1 MQIFTFAQNIFFMS
15 KTDLQVQENLATWLS
30 PFFDDDTKKTIQQLQ
45 ASNPEELNDSFYKNL
60 EFGTGGMRGVMGVGT
75 NRINKYTLGK
85 NTQGLSDYLHQTYPN
100 QSIKVVIAFDCRHNS
115 QSFAKIVADVFSANN
130 IQVFLF
136 EDLRA
141 TPELSFA
148 LKHLGCQCG
157 IVLTASH
164 NPPEYNGY
172 KVYWEDGGQLVP
184 PFDGEIIILI
194 NSLEYTDIN
203 FSAKE
208 ELIHLIGKDVDDVF
222 INAAVKNGSLEVNTP
237 TSRENVSVVFT
248 ALHGTS
254 ITAVPETLKRAGYT
268 NVHLVEAQS
277 VPDGDFPTVKSP
289 NPEEPEALKMAL
301 ELAEEVNADIV
312 IGTDPDCDRLGI
324 AVRNFDNK
332 MVMLNGNQTMVMM
345 TKFLLDLWKNN
356 GAINGNQFV
365 GSTIVSSPMLI
376 KLVEAYGVECKIG
389 LTGFKWIAKMIKDFP
404 EMDFIGGGEESF
416 GFMVGDFVRD
426 KDAVTS
432 TLLACEIAAYTKAN
446 DSSFFNELIN
456 TYVEHGFYK
465 ERLISITKK
474 GIEGSQEINNI
485 MESARNNPVSTIN
498 GSKVV
503 TVEDFKLSIC
513 KNLVLNSTE
522 PISIPKADVLI
533 YTTEDGSKV
542 ALRPSGTEPKIK
554 FYISVNTS
562 LSSSTEFSLTENALD
577 AQIDAIIKDMKHL

>member
-1 MQIFTFAQNIFFMS
+1 MS
-15 KTDLQVQENLATWLS
+15 KTDLYIQENLTTWLS
-30 PFFDDDTKKTIQQLQ
+30 PFFDDDTKKTITELQ
-45 ASNPEELNDSFYKNL
+45 ATNPDELNDCFYKNL

-85 NTQGLSDYLHQTYPN
+85 NTQGLSDYLHQTYQN
-100 QSIKVVIAFDCRHNS
+100 QPIKVVIAFDCRHNS

-130 IQVFLF
+130 IEVFLF

-184 PFDGEIIILI
+184 PFDGEIINLI

-203 FSAKE
+203 FSANE

-237 TSRENVSVVFT
+237 KSRENVSVVFT

-268 NVHLVEAQS
+268 NVNLVEAQS

-324 AVRNFDNK
+324 AARNFDNK
-332 MVMLNGNQTMVMM
+332 MVMLNGNQTMIMM

-365 GSTIVSSPMLI
+365 GSTIVSSPMLP

-404 EMDFIGGGEESF
+404 NMDFIGGGEESF

-446 DSSFFNELIN
+446 DSSFFNELVN
-456 TYVEHGFYK
+456 TYIDHGFYK

-474 GIEGSQEINNI
+474 GIEGSQEIKNI

-513 KNLVLNSTE
+513 KNLKANRKD

-562 LSSSTEFSLTENALD
+562 LSSSIEFSQTENALD
-577 AQIDAIIKDMKHL
+577 AKIDAIIKDMKLI

>member
-1 MQIFTFAQNIFFMS
+1 MS
-15 KTDLQVQENLATWLS
+15 KTDLHIQENLTTWLS
-30 PFFDDDTKKTIQQLQ
+30 PFFDDDTKKTITELQ
-45 ASNPEELNDSFYKNL
+45 ATNPDELNDCFYKNL

-100 QSIKVVIAFDCRHNS
+100 QPIKVVIAFDCRHNS
-115 QSFAKIVADVFSANN
+115 KSFAKIVADVFSANN
-130 IQVFLF
+130 IEVFLF

-184 PFDGEIIILI
+184 PFDGEIINLI

-203 FSAKE
+203 FSANE

-237 TSRENVSVVFT
+237 KSRENVSVVFT

-268 NVHLVEAQS
+268 NVNLVEAQS

-365 GSTIVSSPMLI
+365 GSTIVSSPMLP

-404 EMDFIGGGEESF
+404 NMDFIGGGEESF

-446 DSSFFNELIN
+446 DSSFFNELVN
-456 TYVEHGFYK
+456 TYIDHGFYK

-474 GIEGSQEINNI
+474 GIEGSQEIKNI

-513 KNLVLNSTE
+513 KNLEANSTDS
-522 PISIPKADVLI
+522 ISIPKADVLI

-562 LSSSTEFSLTENALD
+562 LSSSTEFSQTENALD
-577 AQIDAIIKDMKHL
+577 AKIDAIIKDMKLI

>member
-1 MQIFTFAQNIFFMS
+1 MS
-15 KTDLQVQENLATWLS
+15 KTDLQVQGNLATWLS
-30 PFFDDDTKKTIQQLQ
+30 PFFDDATKKTIQQLQ
-45 ASNPEELNDSFYKNL
+45 ASNPEELYDSFYKNL

-100 QSIKVVIAFDCRHNS
+100 QPIKVVIAFDCRHNS

-130 IQVFLF
+130 IEVFLF

-184 PFDGEIIILI
+184 PFDGEIINLI

-208 ELIHLIGKDVDDVF
+208 DLIHLIGKDVDEVF
-222 INAAVKNGSLEVNTP
+222 INAAVKNGSLKVNTP

-365 GSTIVSSPMLI
+365 GSTIVSSPMLP

-456 TYVEHGFYK
+456 TYAEHGFYK

-474 GIEGSQEINNI
+474 GIEGSQQINNI
-485 MESARNNPVSTIN
+485 MESARNNPVASIN

-503 TVEDFKLSIC
+503 TVEDFKLSTC
-513 KNLVLNSTE
+513 KNLLSNSVE

-562 LSSSTEFSLTENALD
+562 LSSATEFTTTENTLD
-577 AQIDAIIKDMKHL
+577 AKIDAIIKDMNIQN

>member
-1 MQIFTFAQNIFFMS
+1 MS
-15 KTDLQVQENLATWLS
+15 KTDLQVQENLTTWLS
-30 PFFDDDTKKTIQQLQ
+30 PFFDDTTKNTILQLQ

-100 QSIKVVIAFDCRHNS
+100 QPIKVVIAFDCRHNS

-130 IQVFLF
+130 IEVFLF

-184 PFDGEIIILI
+184 PFDGEIINLI

-208 ELIHLIGKDVDDVF
+208 DLIHLIGKDVDDVF
-222 INAAVKNGSLEVNTP
+222 IDAAVKNGSLEVNSP

-277 VPDGDFPTVKSP
+277 EPDGDFPTVKSP

-446 DSSFFNELIN
+446 DSSFFNELVN

-485 MESARNNPVSTIN
+485 MESARNNPVASIN

-513 KNLVLNSTE
+513 KNLALNSTE

-562 LSSSTEFSLTENALD
+562 LSSSTEFSLTEKTLD
-577 AQIDAIIKDMKHL
+577 AKIDAIIKDMKLI

>member
-1 MQIFTFAQNIFFMS
+1 MS
-15 KTDLQVQENLATWLS
+15 KTDLQVQENLTTWLS
-30 PFFDDDTKKTIQQLQ
+30 PFFDDTTKNTILQLQ

-100 QSIKVVIAFDCRHNS
+100 QPIKVVIAFDCRHNS
-115 QSFAKIVADVFSANN
+115 QSFAKIVADVFSAND
-130 IQVFLF
+130 IEVFLF

-184 PFDGEIIILI
+184 PFDVEIINLI

-203 FSAKE
+203 FAAKE
-208 ELIHLIGKDVDDVF
+208 DLIHLIGKDVDDVF
-222 INAAVKNGSLEVNTP
+222 INAAVKNGSLEVNSP

-356 GAINGNQFV
+356 SAINGNQFV
-365 GSTIVSSPMLI
+365 GSTIVSSPMLS
-376 KLVEAYGVECKIG
+376 KLAESYGVECKIG

-446 DSSFFNELIN
+446 DSSFFNELVN

-474 GIEGSQEINNI
+474 GIEGSQEIKNI
-485 MESARNNPVSTIN
+485 MESARNNPVASIN

-513 KNLVLNSTE
+513 KNLEANSTE
-522 PISIPKADVLI
+522 PISTPKADVLI

-562 LSSSTEFSLTENALD
+562 LSSTTEFSDTENVLD
-577 AQIDAIIKDMKHL
+577 SKIDAIIKDMKLI